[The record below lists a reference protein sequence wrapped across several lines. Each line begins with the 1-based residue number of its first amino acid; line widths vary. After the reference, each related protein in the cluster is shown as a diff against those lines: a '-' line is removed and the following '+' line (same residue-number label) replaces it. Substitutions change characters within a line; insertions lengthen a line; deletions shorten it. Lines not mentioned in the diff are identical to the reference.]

1 MKRKHYKIECAP
13 IFWADDVVIPGALL
27 MFEDKWRDQISVA
40 SIVLSPTDY
49 QPA

>member
-1 MKRKHYKIECAP
+1 MKGKQYNLECAP

-27 MFEDKWRDQISVA
+27 MFEDKWKDQISVV
-40 SIVLSPTDY
+40 SIVLSPADY